1 MKFGVSLTGFAQQPA
16 GTDMR
21 RVVGDILEY
30 VKEAR
35 ALGFD
40 FVYQGQHYLTDP
52 YLQLQNLPFLA
63 RVAAEAEGMGIVA
76 TQVVPLLNP
85 VDLAERCA
93 TMDILTG
100 GKFVLSAALGYRD
113 QEYAAFNVDRR
124 TRVSRMVECLEVV
137 KRLWT
142 EDTVDHRGS
151 HFTLDGARMPLK
163 PLQKP
168 HPPIWIAA
176 NSDAAVVRAARLG
189 YTWYV
194 NPHATYATIKDQIEL
209 YRRAGEE
216 AGTDA
221 AHAPLPMARELY
233 VHTDQE
239 TAYAEA
245 APYLGGKYETYSRW
259 GQDDAL
265 PDDSFSSA
273 FRELSRERFIIG
285 SPEDCIADL
294 KRCEEL
300 GVDRLALRMVW
311 PGMPLDKAMEA
322 LRLFAAKVMPAFT
335 A

>member
-93 TMDILTG
+93 TMDVLTG

-142 EDTVDHRGS
+142 EDTVNHRGS

-176 NSDAAVVRAARLG
+176 NSDTAVVRAARLG

-194 NPHATYATIKDQIEL
+194 NPHATYSTIKDQIEL
-209 YRRAGEE
+209 YRLAGEE
-216 AGTDA
+216 AGTERRIHLSPWHGNCSSTQTGRPHTRRLRLIWEA
-221 AHAPLPMARELY
+221 STRPTPAGGRTTLCLTTPSPAPSGSCP
-233 VHTDQE
+233 
-239 TAYAEA
+239 
-245 APYLGGKYETYSRW
+245 GIGS
-259 GQDDAL
+259 
-265 PDDSFSSA
+265 SSA
-273 FRELSRERFIIG
+273 HPRTV
-285 SPEDCIADL
+285 SP
-294 KRCEEL
+294 
-300 GVDRLALRMVW
+300 
-311 PGMPLDKAMEA
+311 
-322 LRLFAAKVMPAFT
+322 T
-335 A
+335 